1 MRFNRQSVITLALV
15 AFVGVGLIGAY
26 ASNACDAEKTAK
38 QASANK
44 ACTAEEMAACQAK
57 KASANKACTAEE
69 MAACRAKKA
78 GAAQASVITETGAAI
93 VPVGGGS
100 ACGHGTSATKASSG
114 SSCGY
119 GIGAKKAGAA
129 CTFEAA
135 ANCDGCKLHQTY
147 WTALENA
154 SRDIATLPN
163 GIIVHYASSDPAT
176 VAELQKYAAEKA
188 LLAKAVSSGKFDG
201 KLCEFCGERAKTLKG
216 ASFQVTNSAGGVFTM
231 ITSKKS
237 GTVEALHRIAAAEA
251 EVATT
256 EAKVEG

>member
-1 MRFNRQSVITLALV
+1 MRFTRQSMITLGLV
-15 AFVGVGLIGAY
+15 AIVGVGLIGAY
-26 ASNACDAEKTAK
+26 ASNACDSEKTAQ
-38 QASANK
+38 QASAHK
-44 ACTAEEMAACQAK
+44 ECTAEQMAACQAK
-57 KASANKACTAEE
+57 KASADKAGC
-69 MAACRAKKA
+69 CAKKA
-78 GAAQASVITETGAAI
+78 AAAQASVITETGAAI

-100 ACGHGTSATKASSG
+100 ACGHGKSATKASSG
-114 SSCGY
+114 SACGY
-119 GIGAKKAGAA
+119 GVGAKKAGAA
-129 CTFEAA
+129 CTFEGAE
-135 ANCDGCKLHQTY
+135 NCDGCRLYKTY
-147 WTALENA
+147 WTALEGA

-163 GIIVHYASSDPAT
+163 GIIVHYASSDPTA

-188 LLAKAVSSGKFDG
+188 TLAKAVSAGKFDG
-201 KLCEFCGERAKTLKG
+201 TLCAFCGERAKALKG